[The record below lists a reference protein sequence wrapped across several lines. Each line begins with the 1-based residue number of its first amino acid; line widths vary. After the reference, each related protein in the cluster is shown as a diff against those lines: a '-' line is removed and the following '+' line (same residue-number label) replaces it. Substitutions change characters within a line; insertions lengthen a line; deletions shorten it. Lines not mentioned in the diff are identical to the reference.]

1 MNNLVNTIEI
11 YSDLMTSNN
20 HEKENLK
27 EYLIENIKDKSFRNE
42 FVNEI
47 NDFISSPYFSF
58 LESSY
63 KSTINELIKNI
74 NEQFKE
80 KHILNKNLKGKV
92 YESAIT
98 LEQYATLLDKLHVKD
113 MDNIFIYDIKEKN
126 NFINEGKVGILLN
139 SDNEVNII
147 DIPVIDIPVS
157 INDPLQMKIIE
168 EQIASIIT
176 QENIKENQ
184 YENEQFEQENDDLE
198 I

>member
-1 MNNLVNTIEI
+1 MNNLVNTIET

-58 LESSY
+58 LESNY

-80 KHILNKNLKGKV
+80 KHILNKNLKGIV

-98 LEQYATLLDKLHVKD
+98 LGQYATLLDKLHVKD

-139 SDNEVNII
+139 LDNGVNI
-147 DIPVIDIPVS
+147 IDIPVS
-157 INDPLQMKIIE
+157 INDPLQMKIVE
-168 EQIASIIT
+168 EQITSIIV
-176 QENIKENQ
+176 QENIREEH
-184 YENEQFEQENDDLE
+184 YTNEQEEQEDNILE

>member
-11 YSDLMTSNN
+11 YSDLMTSN

-58 LESSY
+58 LESNY

-80 KHILNKNLKGKV
+80 KHILNKNLKGIV

-98 LEQYATLLDKLHVKD
+98 LGQYATLLDKLHVKD

-139 SDNEVNII
+139 LDNGVNI
-147 DIPVIDIPVS
+147 IDIPVS

-184 YENEQFEQENDDLE
+184 YENVQFEQENDDLE

>member
-27 EYLIENIKDKSFRNE
+27 EYLIENIKDESFRNE

-58 LESSY
+58 LESNY

-80 KHILNKNLKGKV
+80 KHILNKNLKGIV

-98 LEQYATLLDKLHVKD
+98 LGQYATLLDKLHVKD

-147 DIPVIDIPVS
+147 DIPVS

>member
-80 KHILNKNLKGKV
+80 KHILNKNLKGIV

-98 LEQYATLLDKLHVKD
+98 LGQYATLLDKLHVKD

-139 SDNEVNII
+139 LDNGVNI
-147 DIPVIDIPVS
+147 IDIPVS
-157 INDPLQMKIIE
+157 INDPLQMKIAE
-168 EQIASIIT
+168 EQITSIIV
-176 QENIKENQ
+176 QENIREEH
-184 YENEQFEQENDDLE
+184 YTNEQEEQEDNILE

>member
-11 YSDLMTSNN
+11 YSGLMTSNN
-20 HEKENLK
+20 REKENLK

-80 KHILNKNLKGKV
+80 KHILNNNLKGIV

-98 LEQYATLLDKLHVKD
+98 LGQYATLLDKLHVKD

-126 NFINEGKVGILLN
+126 NFIDEGKVGILLN
-139 SDNEVNII
+139 LDNGVNI
-147 DIPVIDIPVS
+147 IDIPVS
-157 INDPLQMKIIE
+157 INDPLQMKIVE
-168 EQIASIIT
+168 EQITSIIV
-176 QENIKENQ
+176 QENIREEHYK
-184 YENEQFEQENDDLE
+184 NEQEEQEDNILE

>member
-58 LESSY
+58 LESNY

-80 KHILNKNLKGKV
+80 KHILNKNLKGIV

-98 LEQYATLLDKLHVKD
+98 LGQYATLLDKLHVKD

-139 SDNEVNII
+139 LDNGVNI
-147 DIPVIDIPVS
+147 IDIPVS
-157 INDPLQMKIIE
+157 INDPLQMKIVE
-168 EQIASIIT
+168 EQITSIIV
-176 QENIKENQ
+176 QENIREEH
-184 YENEQFEQENDDLE
+184 YTNEQEEQEDNILE
-198 I
+198 IE

>member
-11 YSDLMTSNN
+11 YLDLMTSNN

-58 LESSY
+58 LESNY

-80 KHILNKNLKGKV
+80 KHILNKNLKGIV

-98 LEQYATLLDKLHVKD
+98 LGQYATLLDKLHVKD

-139 SDNEVNII
+139 LDNGVNI
-147 DIPVIDIPVS
+147 IDIPVS
-157 INDPLQMKIIE
+157 INDPLQMKIVE
-168 EQIASIIT
+168 EQITSIIV
-176 QENIKENQ
+176 QENIREEH
-184 YENEQFEQENDDLE
+184 YTNEQEEQEDNILE

>member
-58 LESSY
+58 LESNY

-80 KHILNKNLKGKV
+80 KHILNKNLKGIV

-98 LEQYATLLDKLHVKD
+98 LGQYATLLDKLHVKD

-139 SDNEVNII
+139 SDNGVNI
-147 DIPVIDIPVS
+147 IDIPVS
-157 INDPLQMKIIE
+157 INDPLQMKTVE

-184 YENEQFEQENDDLE
+184 YENVQFEQENDDLE

>member
-11 YSDLMTSNN
+11 YSNLMTSNN

-58 LESSY
+58 LESNY

-80 KHILNKNLKGKV
+80 KHILNKNLKGIV

-98 LEQYATLLDKLHVKD
+98 LGQYATLLDKLHVKD

-147 DIPVIDIPVS
+147 DIPVS

-184 YENEQFEQENDDLE
+184 YENVQFEQENDDLE

>member
-74 NEQFKE
+74 NELQ
-80 KHILNKNLKGKV
+80 
-92 YESAIT
+92 
-98 LEQYATLLDKLHVKD
+98 VKD

-139 SDNEVNII
+139 SDNEVNI
-147 DIPVIDIPVS
+147 IDIPVS

>member
-58 LESSY
+58 LESNY

-80 KHILNKNLKGKV
+80 KHILNKNLKGIV

-98 LEQYATLLDKLHVKD
+98 LGQYATLLDKLHVKD

-147 DIPVIDIPVS
+147 DIPVS

-184 YENEQFEQENDDLE
+184 YENVQFEQENDDLE
-198 I
+198 IS

>member
-58 LESSY
+58 LESNY

-80 KHILNKNLKGKV
+80 KHILNKNLKGIV

-98 LEQYATLLDKLHVKD
+98 LGQYATLLDKLHVKD

-139 SDNEVNII
+139 LDNGVNII
-147 DIPVIDIPVS
+147 DIPVS
-157 INDPLQMKIIE
+157 LNDPLQMKIVE
-168 EQIASIIT
+168 EQITSIIV
-176 QENIKENQ
+176 QENIREEH
-184 YENEQFEQENDDLE
+184 YTNEQEEQEDNILE

>member
-11 YSDLMTSNN
+11 YSDLMTSNA

-58 LESSY
+58 LESNY

-80 KHILNKNLKGKV
+80 KHILNKNLKGIV

-98 LEQYATLLDKLHVKD
+98 LGQYATLLDKLHVKD

-139 SDNEVNII
+139 LDNGVNI
-147 DIPVIDIPVS
+147 IDIPVS
-157 INDPLQMKIIE
+157 INDPLQMKIVE
-168 EQIASIIT
+168 EQITSIIV
-176 QENIKENQ
+176 QENIREEH
-184 YENEQFEQENDDLE
+184 YTNEQEEQKDNILE

>member
-58 LESSY
+58 LESNY

-80 KHILNKNLKGKV
+80 KHILNKNLKGIV

-98 LEQYATLLDKLHVKD
+98 LGQYATLLDKLHVKD
-113 MDNIFIYDIKEKN
+113 MDNIFIYNIKEKN

-139 SDNEVNII
+139 SDNEVNI
-147 DIPVIDIPVS
+147 IDIPVS

-184 YENEQFEQENDDLE
+184 YENVQFEQENDDLE

>member
-58 LESSY
+58 LESNY
-63 KSTINELIKNI
+63 KSTIYELIKNI

-80 KHILNKNLKGKV
+80 KHILNKNLKGIV

-98 LEQYATLLDKLHVKD
+98 LGQYATLLDKLHVKD

-139 SDNEVNII
+139 LDNGVNI
-147 DIPVIDIPVS
+147 IDIPVS
-157 INDPLQMKIIE
+157 INDPLQMKTVE

-184 YENEQFEQENDDLE
+184 YENVQFEQENDDLE

>member
-58 LESSY
+58 LESNY

-80 KHILNKNLKGKV
+80 KHILNKNLKGIV

-98 LEQYATLLDKLHVKD
+98 LGQYATLLDKLHVKD

-139 SDNEVNII
+139 LDNGVNI
-147 DIPVIDIPVS
+147 IDIPVS
-157 INDPLQMKIIE
+157 INDPLQMKIVE
-168 EQIASIIT
+168 EQITSIIV
-176 QENIKENQ
+176 QENIREEHYK
-184 YENEQFEQENDDLE
+184 NEQEEQEDNILE

>member
-58 LESSY
+58 LESNY

-80 KHILNKNLKGKV
+80 KHILNKNLKGIA

-98 LEQYATLLDKLHVKD
+98 LGQYATLLDKLHVKD

-139 SDNEVNII
+139 LDNGVNI
-147 DIPVIDIPVS
+147 IDIPVS
-157 INDPLQMKIIE
+157 INDPLQMKTVE

-184 YENEQFEQENDDLE
+184 YENVQFEQENDDLE

>member
-58 LESSY
+58 LESNY
-63 KSTINELIKNI
+63 KSTINELIKNV

-80 KHILNKNLKGKV
+80 KHILNKNLKGIV

-98 LEQYATLLDKLHVKD
+98 LGQYATLLDKLHVKD

-139 SDNEVNII
+139 LDNGVNI
-147 DIPVIDIPVS
+147 IDIPVS
-157 INDPLQMKIIE
+157 INDPLQMKTVE

-184 YENEQFEQENDDLE
+184 YENVQFEQENDDLE

>member
-11 YSDLMTSNN
+11 YSDLMTSNA

-47 NDFISSPYFSF
+47 NDFIFSPYFSF
-58 LESSY
+58 LESNF

-80 KHILNKNLKGKV
+80 KHILNKNLKGIV
-92 YESAIT
+92 YESTIT
-98 LEQYATLLDKLHVKD
+98 LGQYATLLDKLHVKD

-139 SDNEVNII
+139 LDNGVNI
-147 DIPVIDIPVS
+147 IDIPVS
-157 INDPLQMKIIE
+157 INDPLQMKIVE
-168 EQIASIIT
+168 EQITSIIV
-176 QENIKENQ
+176 QENTREEH
-184 YENEQFEQENDDLE
+184 YTNEQEEQEDNILE

>member
-11 YSDLMTSNN
+11 YSDLMTSNE

-42 FVNEI
+42 FVN
-47 NDFISSPYFSF
+47 
-58 LESSY
+58 
-63 KSTINELIKNI
+63 TINELIKNI

-80 KHILNKNLKGKV
+80 KHILNKNLKGIV

-98 LEQYATLLDKLHVKD
+98 LGQYATLLDKLHVKD

-147 DIPVIDIPVS
+147 DIPVS

-184 YENEQFEQENDDLE
+184 YENVQFEQENDDLE

>member
-58 LESSY
+58 LESNY

-80 KHILNKNLKGKV
+80 KHVLNKNLKGIV

-98 LEQYATLLDKLHVKD
+98 LGQYATLLDKLHVKD

-147 DIPVIDIPVS
+147 DIPVS

-184 YENEQFEQENDDLE
+184 YENVQFEQENDDLE

>member
-47 NDFISSPYFSF
+47 NDFVSSPYFSF
-58 LESSY
+58 LESNY

-80 KHILNKNLKGKV
+80 KHILNKNLKGIV

-98 LEQYATLLDKLHVKD
+98 LGQYATLLDKLHVKD

-139 SDNEVNII
+139 LDNGVNI
-147 DIPVIDIPVS
+147 IDIPVS
-157 INDPLQMKIIE
+157 INDPLQMKIVE
-168 EQIASIIT
+168 EQITSIIV
-176 QENIKENQ
+176 QENIREEHYK
-184 YENEQFEQENDDLE
+184 NEQEEQEDNILE

>member
-58 LESSY
+58 LESNY

-80 KHILNKNLKGKV
+80 KHILNKNLKGIV

-98 LEQYATLLDKLHVKD
+98 LGQYATLLDKLHVKD

-139 SDNEVNII
+139 LDNGVNI
-147 DIPVIDIPVS
+147 IDIPVS
-157 INDPLQMKIIE
+157 INDPLQMKTVE

-184 YENEQFEQENDDLE
+184 YENVQFEQENDDLE
-198 I
+198 S

>member
-11 YSDLMTSNN
+11 YSDLMTSNA

-58 LESSY
+58 LESNY

-80 KHILNKNLKGKV
+80 KHILNKNLKGIV

-98 LEQYATLLDKLHVKD
+98 LGQYATLLDKLHVKD

-126 NFINEGKVGILLN
+126 NFINEGKIGILLN
-139 SDNEVNII
+139 LDNGVNI
-147 DIPVIDIPVS
+147 IDIPVS
-157 INDPLQMKIIE
+157 INDPLQLKIVE
-168 EQIASIIT
+168 EQITSIIV
-176 QENIKENQ
+176 QENIREEH
-184 YENEQFEQENDDLE
+184 YTNEQEEQEDNILE

>member
-1 MNNLVNTIEI
+1 M
-11 YSDLMTSNN
+11 
-20 HEKENLK
+20 
-27 EYLIENIKDKSFRNE
+27 
-42 FVNEI
+42 
-47 NDFISSPYFSF
+47 
-58 LESSY
+58 
-63 KSTINELIKNI
+63 IKNI

-98 LEQYATLLDKLHVKD
+98 LEQYATLLDKLHIKD
-113 MDNIFIYDIKEKN
+113 IDNIFIYDIKEKN

-139 SDNEVNII
+139 SNNEFNI
-147 DIPVIDIPVS
+147 IDIPVS
-157 INDPLQMKIIE
+157 INDPLQMKIVE

-184 YENEQFEQENDDLE
+184 HENEQLEQENNDLE

>member
-58 LESSY
+58 LESNY

-80 KHILNKNLKGKV
+80 KHILNKNLKGIV

-98 LEQYATLLDKLHVKD
+98 LGQYATLLDKLHVKD

-126 NFINEGKVGILLN
+126 NFINEVKVGILLN
-139 SDNEVNII
+139 SDNEVNI
-147 DIPVIDIPVS
+147 IDIPVS

-184 YENEQFEQENDDLE
+184 YENVQFEQENDDLE

>member
-58 LESSY
+58 LESNY

-80 KHILNKNLKGKV
+80 KHILNKNLKGIV

-98 LEQYATLLDKLHVKD
+98 LGQYATLLDKLHVKD

-139 SDNEVNII
+139 LDNGVNI
-147 DIPVIDIPVS
+147 IDIPVS

-168 EQIASIIT
+168 EQITSIIV
-176 QENIKENQ
+176 QENIREEHYK
-184 YENEQFEQENDDLE
+184 NEQEEQEDNILE

>member
-58 LESSY
+58 LESNY

-80 KHILNKNLKGKV
+80 KHILNKNLKGIV

-98 LEQYATLLDKLHVKD
+98 LGQYATLLDKLHVKD

-139 SDNEVNII
+139 LDNGVNI
-147 DIPVIDIPVS
+147 IDIPVS
-157 INDPLQMKIIE
+157 INDPLQMKTVE

-184 YENEQFEQENDDLE
+184 YENVQFEQENDDLE

>member
-58 LESSY
+58 LESNY

-80 KHILNKNLKGKV
+80 KHILNKNLKGIV

-98 LEQYATLLDKLHVKD
+98 LGQYATLLDKLHVKD

-139 SDNEVNII
+139 LDNGG
-147 DIPVIDIPVS
+147 
-157 INDPLQMKIIE
+157 K
-168 EQIASIIT
+168 
-176 QENIKENQ
+176 
-184 YENEQFEQENDDLE
+184 
-198 I
+198 

>member
-1 MNNLVNTIEI
+1 M
-11 YSDLMTSNN
+11 
-20 HEKENLK
+20 
-27 EYLIENIKDKSFRNE
+27 
-42 FVNEI
+42 
-47 NDFISSPYFSF
+47 
-58 LESSY
+58 
-63 KSTINELIKNI
+63 IKNI

-147 DIPVIDIPVS
+147 DIPVS
-157 INDPLQMKIIE
+157 INDPLQMKTVE

>member
-11 YSDLMTSNN
+11 YSGLMTSNA

-80 KHILNKNLKGKV
+80 KHILNKNLKGIV

-98 LEQYATLLDKLHVKD
+98 LGQYATLLDKLHVKD

-139 SDNEVNII
+139 LDNGVNI
-147 DIPVIDIPVS
+147 IDIPVS
-157 INDPLQMKIIE
+157 INDPLQMKIVE
-168 EQIASIIT
+168 EQITSIIV
-176 QENIKENQ
+176 QENIREEH
-184 YENEQFEQENDDLE
+184 YTNEQEEQEDNILE

>member
-58 LESSY
+58 LESNY

-80 KHILNKNLKGKV
+80 KHILNKNLKGIV

-98 LEQYATLLDKLHVKD
+98 LGQYATLLDKLHVKD

-139 SDNEVNII
+139 LDNGVNI
-147 DIPVIDIPVS
+147 IDIPVS
-157 INDPLQMKIIE
+157 INDPLQMKIVE
-168 EQIASIIT
+168 EQITSIIV
-176 QENIKENQ
+176 QENIREEH
-184 YENEQFEQENDDLE
+184 YTNEQKEQEDNILE